1 MQHCQVRFA
10 FLPWNHHGDS
20 TPGEV
25 VSGIQAN
32 HYQFKFQKGQPCANG
47 AARSQCKESIMN
59 ANLNFCGIV
68 NLLQQL
74 VDAEIF
80 TVPQAK
86 RIADRIAKK
95 MGATFVYS
103 IES

>member
-1 MQHCQVRFA
+1 
-10 FLPWNHHGDS
+10 
-20 TPGEV
+20 
-25 VSGIQAN
+25 
-32 HYQFKFQKGQPCANG
+32 
-47 AARSQCKESIMN
+47 MN